1 MAKEQ
6 IEYEYPVEE
15 LDRIIELR
23 AKGITPVGITPELL
37 KNVEL
42 RIMELKQDDD
52 DFDDMQEEEFNKR
65 KQEMIQERIN
75 KKRREAH
82 KRDIIIIKL
91 TDEQKKT
98 LEEEMSTSIVR
109 CNPNSPYNKSDEEL
123 FDDDEKRVL
132 YTKLARIKNCYYN
145 QADYVAAIKVIYDA
159 IEYSLS
165 HDYPWM
171 SKQEA
176 IQAFNK
182 GEIKFT
188 FCKIPKLFINW
199 STQITDPQI
208 LKGVMTGE
216 VTLQSKDESMEDMK
230 KNKERNK
237 HYNPVDYDYTITGE
251 AEYAYLTEM
260 QKRGFD
266 TPLAPVL
273 KMKAG
278 RFNRFALPGNN
289 RFTKQPEEQTV
300 YNSFDWLRPGAGEEY
315 YNLTHNIKYSSQDFI
330 RDVNNMNNGQ
340 LNQTLGQ
347 NATAFLRDLKI
358 AANGGTTN
366 ELPTYMQPLSV
377 SKESAELE
385 QGILR
390 ALKMNNPLL

>member
-1 MAKEQ
+1 
-6 IEYEYPVEE
+6 
-15 LDRIIELR
+15 
-23 AKGITPVGITPELL
+23 
-37 KNVEL
+37 
-42 RIMELKQDDD
+42 
-52 DFDDMQEEEFNKR
+52 
-65 KQEMIQERIN
+65 
-75 KKRREAH
+75 
-82 KRDIIIIKL
+82 
-91 TDEQKKT
+91 
-98 LEEEMSTSIVR
+98 
-109 CNPNSPYNKSDEEL
+109 
-123 FDDDEKRVL
+123 
-132 YTKLARIKNCYYN
+132 
-145 QADYVAAIKVIYDA
+145 
-159 IEYSLS
+159 
-165 HDYPWM
+165 
-171 SKQEA
+171 
-176 IQAFNK
+176 
-182 GEIKFT
+182 
-188 FCKIPKLFINW
+188 
-199 STQITDPQI
+199 
-208 LKGVMTGE
+208 MTGE

-251 AEYAYLTEM
+251 TEYAYLSEM
-260 QKRGFD
+260 QKRGYD

-330 RDVNNMNNGQ
+330 RDVNSMNNGQ